1 MKDELISVLFRVTF
15 MVTKN
20 NDRSEF
26 SIFTES
32 NSEAGAAVSAAVA
45 ICESDNGMSNPT
57 FKSIRVATYGEQDS
71 IEAGR
76 VAIAEREAKELEE
89 EGDE

>member
-1 MKDELISVLFRVTF
+1 MKNELISTLFRVTF

-20 NDRSEF
+20 NYRVEY

-32 NSEAGAAVSAAVA
+32 NSEAGAAVQASVA
-45 ICESDNGMSNPT
+45 ICESDNGMTNPT
-57 FKSIRVATYGEQDS
+57 FKSIRVATYGERDS

-76 VAIAEREAKELEE
+76 VANAERESEELEE
-89 EGDE
+89 EDE